1 MQKNIPVI
9 LASDDNYASFVATTI
24 YSILENTSSFIDFYI
39 LDGGI
44 TNKSKKLIEQSLD
57 MFKNYSITYFDMSKF
72 DLSRFPNVK
81 HYSLN
86 TFSRYFIPELVPDLK
101 KVIYMD
107 VDIIVKG
114 DIKELYEENLDK
126 YAVGAVL
133 ENFYEGNYKYLKEKI
148 YPQYQGGEK
157 YFNAGVLLLNVSQ
170 FRENNFSEKLIDLTI
185 KLFNKLNCPDQDIFN
200 IVFENNFKQ
209 LDYKYN
215 YMPDYTELMK
225 KKNIEVINPVILHY
239 TGPKPW
245 KAQSAGKE
253 DFDRVLKQTKFYE
266 IVRQKY
272 KTLAENNNKVVKKFY
287 LFNILPIYK
296 IKKKGNKSKHYL
308 FGFIPFLKIKE
319 KKNV

>member
-1 MQKNIPVI
+1 MTTANIPVF
-9 LASDDNYASFVATTI
+9 LASDDNYAPFVATTI
-24 YSILENTSSFIDFYI
+24 YSILENTSSFVDFYI

-44 TNKSKKLIEQSLD
+44 TNKSKELIEQSLEN
-57 MFKNYSITYFDMSKF
+57 FKNYSITYFDMSKY
-72 DLSRFPNVK
+72 DLSRFPDVK

-86 TFSRYFIPELVPDLK
+86 AFSRYFIPELVPNLK

-114 DIKELYEENLDK
+114 DIKELYDENLEP
-126 YAVGAVL
+126 YALGAVL

-148 YPQYQGGEK
+148 YPEYQGGEK
-157 YFNAGVLLLNVSQ
+157 YFNSGVLLLDVQ
-170 FRENNFSEKLIDLTI
+170 KFRENNLSEKLVDLTI
-185 KLFNKLNCPDQDIFN
+185 KLFKKLNCPDQDILN

-215 YMPDYTELMK
+215 YMPDHIEFMER
-225 KKNIEVINPVILHY
+225 KNIKVSQPVIMHF

-245 KAQSAGKE
+245 KAQSRGKE

-266 IVRQKY
+266 IVTQKY
-272 KTLAENNNKVVKKFY
+272 SSLYDNKISKKFY
-287 LFNILPIYK
+287 LFHFIPLYK

-308 FGFIPFLKIKE
+308 FGFVPFLKIKE
-319 KKNV
+319 K